1 METNYPLS
9 AKRLY
14 ALIGEKF
21 SEYPPYFIERL
32 EQMLEASEQSRTRSA
47 QVVHL
52 RLVPTVSNDA
62 PLLALNDGVES
73 NRQREATSHVRILQ
87 AVAVVLEILHA
98 VHVSRPEDHPK
109 ARITEEMVEGLI
121 ICGRE
126 MIKSAT
132 AGMESTQ

>member
-1 METNYPLS
+1 MEPNYPRS
-9 AKRLY
+9 ARPLY
-14 ALIGEKF
+14 ALIGEKI
-21 SEYPPYFIERL
+21 SEFPPYFIERL
-32 EQMLEASEQSRTRSA
+32 EQTLDASEQSRTRSA

-52 RLVPTVSNDA
+52 RLVPTVRNDA

-73 NRQREATSHVRILQ
+73 NRRRETTAHVRTLQ
-87 AVAVVLEILHA
+87 AVAVVTEILHA

-126 MIKSAT
+126 MIRSVT

>member
-14 ALIGEKF
+14 ALIGEKI
-21 SEYPPYFIERL
+21 SEFPPYFIERL
-32 EQMLEASEQSRTRSA
+32 EQTLEASEQSRTRSA
-47 QVVHL
+47 EVVHL

-73 NRQREATSHVRILQ
+73 NRQRDATAHVRTLQ

-98 VHVSRPEDHPK
+98 VHVSRHEDPPE
-109 ARITEEMVEGLI
+109 ATITEEMVEGLI

-126 MIKSAT
+126 MIRSAT